1 MDAIKRQILFRRRFL
16 TERNWLKASSVDP
29 GIYSRQKNAY
39 SIDPWIYPIAGSTHW
54 DAKI

>member
-16 TERNWLKASSVDP
+16 TERNWLKAYSVDP